1 MSLEQP
7 LERSRCRKIICQMN
21 EAKPCLFL
29 KKNVGRSQEG
39 DGMINSSE
47 NFPLNNPPY
56 NNNNNND
63 NKPERNQI
71 VHHHDNE

>member
-1 MSLEQP
+1 MPVFE
-7 LERSRCRKIICQMN
+7 
-21 EAKPCLFL
+21 
-29 KKNVGRSQEG
+29 KNVGRSQEG